1 MTICFPTGKFSVIY
15 ADPPWSF
22 RSWSDKGR
30 NRCPDALVRQKGL
43 AERHYKV
50 MSLDDIKAL
59 PVGSIAAEDSAL
71 FLWTVDC
78 HLPEALAVG
87 ETWGFRFKTTSFT
100 WCKTTQSGGWHIG
113 LGYWTRGDP
122 EQCLLF
128 TRGAPRRRSAAVR
141 QGLDRRPAWKA
152 LGEACRGVRAHR
164 DASTRSVPIEV
175 FARHRRP
182 GWTCWGDQLEDAA

>member
-1 MTICFPTGKFSVIY
+1 MTISFPTGKFSVIY

-30 NRCPDALVRQKGL
+30 DRCPDALVRQKGL

-113 LGYWTRGDP
+113 LGYWTRGNP

-128 TRGAPRRRSAAVR
+128 TRGAPQRRSAAVR
-141 QGLDRRPAWKA
+141 QLIVAQRGRHSVKPVEAYERIEA
-152 LGEACRGVRAHR
+152 LLPGPYLEL
-164 DASTRSVPIEV
+164 

>member
-1 MTICFPTGKFSVIY
+1 MTVPLPTGKFSVIY

-59 PVGSIAAEDSAL
+59 PVGNIAAEDSAL

-78 HLPEALAVG
+78 HLPEALAIG

-113 LGYWTRGDP
+113 LGYWTRHHGHYRVVCIGTGNVAFGEICDWTIDDV
-122 EQCLLF
+122 EAMVNLLSLTEF
-128 TRGAPRRRSAAVR
+128 LHARSREAYPRTM
-141 QGLDRRPAWKA
+141 L
-152 LGEACRGVRAHR
+152 H
-164 DASTRSVPIEV
+164 
-175 FARHRRP
+175 AR
-182 GWTCWGDQLEDAA
+182 